1 MKNQISLNN
10 DSHFSY
16 RVPEHQR
23 KYLKRLWTPPKDNDA
38 NTIMQWL
45 YDRGLVQNYIRK
57 LEYETI
63 DEGTVQDEI
72 QEIWLYLLEKKEK
85 LKELYDTQGITG
97 LTAYVSG
104 VIARQIHS
112 DTSLIYKKYK
122 KNYKTLIHLSDK
134 TWECYDN
141 TGQMIPTNTD
151 YLASETEDDI
161 IKNQIENNI
170 YDE

>member
-1 MKNQISLNN
+1 M
-10 DSHFSY
+10 
-16 RVPEHQR
+16 
-23 KYLKRLWTPPKDNDA
+23 
-38 NTIMQWL
+38 
-45 YDRGLVQNYIRK
+45 
-57 LEYETI
+57 
-63 DEGTVQDEI
+63 
-72 QEIWLYLLEKKEK
+72 
-85 LKELYDTQGITG
+85 
-97 LTAYVSG
+97 SG